1 MVSNPG
7 DEGLRLQSRL
17 PSIIPCCTCQR
28 SAAVY
33 QTWAPSPK
41 PNPVGLGVPTYH
53 RSANALTVTAQIIL
67 HQVLEIQGN
76 LTAEAAFAGHQH
88 PSQQNLTFHAKWP
101 CILWYPAQQFWGQYC
116 TIRFDFSPGTSV
128 SFWERDGKGW
138 KGVEKDEL
146 QALSELKLSA
156 DESMKVRKR
165 RKRRIQFS
173 SRNKKK
179 LIPRNEGLFDGVI
192 LLETVPELPA

>member
-1 MVSNPG
+1 M
-7 DEGLRLQSRL
+7 
-17 PSIIPCCTCQR
+17 
-28 SAAVY
+28 
-33 QTWAPSPK
+33 
-41 PNPVGLGVPTYH
+41 
-53 RSANALTVTAQIIL
+53 
-67 HQVLEIQGN
+67 
-76 LTAEAAFAGHQH
+76 
-88 PSQQNLTFHAKWP
+88 
-101 CILWYPAQQFWGQYC
+101 
-116 TIRFDFSPGTSV
+116 
-128 SFWERDGKGW
+128 ERDGKGW

-179 LIPRNEGLFDGVI
+179 LIPRKEGLFDGVI